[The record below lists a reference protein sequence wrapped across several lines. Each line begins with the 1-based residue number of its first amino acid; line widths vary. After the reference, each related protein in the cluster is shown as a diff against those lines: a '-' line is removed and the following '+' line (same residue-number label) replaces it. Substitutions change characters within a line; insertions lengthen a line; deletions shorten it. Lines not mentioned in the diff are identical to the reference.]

1 MPRSKHARPGPAAPL
16 SKRERVVAAA
26 SKLFLDEG
34 YGATGMDAIAKE
46 ADVSKATLYSYY
58 DDKSALF
65 AEVMSRMCEE
75 AGGHLQMEALIGGS
89 PEDTL
94 RAIALHGLRR
104 ILAAVR
110 RQFLQ
115 RVVAE
120 SREFPELG
128 RKFWENGPGRI
139 QGALT
144 LYLEDAKRRRTLR
157 VDDPARDAARLV
169 GQITG
174 LYLLPLLAGIRNP
187 PSEAEIRR
195 DVDEIV
201 GEFVAS
207 RRRES

>member
-1 MPRSKHARPGPAAPL
+1 MPKHARPGSAAPL

-34 YGATGMDAIAKE
+34 YGATGMDAIAEE
-46 ADVSKATLYSYY
+46 AGVSKATVYSYY
-58 DDKSALF
+58 GDKSSLF
-65 AEVMSRMCEE
+65 ADVMSRMCEE
-75 AGGHLQMEALIGGS
+75 AGGHLQMEALIDGS

-104 ILAAVR
+104 VLASIR
-110 RQFLQ
+110 RQIIQ

-128 RKFWENGPGRI
+128 KKFWDTGPGRI
-139 QGALT
+139 QGVLAR
-144 LYLEDAKRRRTLR
+144 YLEDAKRRGILDI
-157 VDDPARDAARLV
+157 DDPARVAARLV

-195 DVDEIV
+195 DVDAIV
-201 GEFVAS
+201 ADFVAP
-207 RRRES
+207 RRLTS